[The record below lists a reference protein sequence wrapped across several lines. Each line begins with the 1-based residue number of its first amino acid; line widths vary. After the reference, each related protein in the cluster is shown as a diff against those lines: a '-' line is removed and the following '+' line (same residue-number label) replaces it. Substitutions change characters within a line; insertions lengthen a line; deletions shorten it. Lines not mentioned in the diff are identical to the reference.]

1 MQINAYKKELLDL
14 QVILEGVPG
23 DESWPGVLGDIK
35 RFEDEGARIREYKKA
50 QKDMPGVKEYV
61 DKKHEY
67 TKLLK
72 DLKNWNWK
80 IEIAEVAAK

>member
-1 MQINAYKKELLDL
+1 M
-14 QVILEGVPG
+14 
-23 DESWPGVLGDIK
+23 WIK
-35 RFEDEGARIREYKKA
+35 EYKKA

-80 IEIAEVAAK
+80 IEIAEVAAKQAQTKLRWSGMD